1 MSPKNP
7 LLFRQKA
14 PSQII
19 EWALN
24 KPLEYQKLRYINVQ
38 GTVNTYAKIK
48 SMQKLVWWNSINSFS
63 EIRFLGKAVLRFLGK
78 HTWRRP
84 LLSRCTPRN
93 LERYYRKTLSNT
105 CSCDVYEITHN
116 LYSSGG
122 MTAISYHIYRV
133 VIPRQYK

>member
-1 MSPKNP
+1 MSPKNS

-84 LLSRCTPRN
+84 FLSRYTPRI
-93 LERYYRKTLSNT
+93 LERYYRKTLSNI
-105 CSCDVYEITHN
+105 CSCDVYEITRN
-116 LYSSGG
+116 LYSSRG
-122 MTAISYHIYRV
+122 MTAIRYHVYCV

>member
-84 LLSRCTPRN
+84 LLSRCTPRS
-93 LERYYRKTLSNT
+93 LERYYRKTLSNI